1 MSKKR
6 RHYSAKEKMT
16 ALRKHFVE
24 GVPVSDI
31 CEELGIQPSLFYDW
45 QRVLFSSAEQ
55 VFNRQP
61 ETGMTRHVQEVTEL
75 KSKLRQKDEVLAEVM
90 AEYVALKKT
99 VGAHERGLGRG
110 RNSS

>member
-16 ALRKHFVE
+16 ALRQHFVE

-90 AEYVALKKT
+90 AEYVALKKNSG
-99 VGAHERGLGRG
+99 GA
-110 RNSS
+110 

>member
-1 MSKKR
+1 MSQKR
-6 RHYSAKEKMT
+6 RRYSAKEKMT

-61 ETGMTRHVQEVTEL
+61 EAGLTRHVQEVSEL
-75 KSKLRQKDEVLAEVM
+75 KSRLRQKDEVLAEVM

-99 VGAHERGLGRG
+99 MGRFERRLGG
-110 RNSS
+110 H

>member
-6 RHYSAKEKMT
+6 RHYSAKEKMM

-24 GVPVSDI
+24 GVPISEV

-90 AEYVALKKT
+90 AEYVALKK
-99 VGAHERGLGRG
+99 
-110 RNSS
+110 NSGGV